1 MNEVENVA
9 QKLRATKQIE
19 QIVLETNVD
28 PTSCIS
34 QMLLLKAP
42 QNKKVFLFIICAIL
56 RLHTEF

>member
-1 MNEVENVA
+1 MNKVENVA

-34 QMLLLKAP
+34 QMLLISAP
-42 QNKKVFLFIICAIL
+42 QHNKVCLKNSPWV
-56 RLHTEF
+56 RTNY